1 MSPKHL
7 ANPHKIAFSVKNKK
21 NVPNI
26 LRKNQQ
32 RMEDCVRESF
42 CFPPSKYWVD
52 LTVPSL
58 CTPGVLNKPLLPQ
71 LLLVM
76 FTVKLIFYFVFF
88 SINIYSL
95 RVLKKNI
102 Y

>member
-21 NVPNI
+21 MSQI
-26 LRKNQQ
+26 SQQ

-76 FTVKLIFYFVFF
+76 FRVSLIFYFVFF